1 MTNVPPYRYGSPEVR
16 ALNRLDNLQAGA
28 PAEFDTLSEVA
39 AELQEL
45 RTQIATL
52 KGGTPEISFLLLE

>member
-1 MTNVPPYRYGSPEVR
+1 MSKVPPYRYGSPEVR

-45 RTQIATL
+45 RTQIAAL
-52 KGGTPEISFLLLE
+52 QGGSNEISFLMLE

>member
-1 MTNVPPYRYGSPEVR
+1 MSNIPPYRYGSPEVR

-45 RTQIATL
+45 RTQIAAL
-52 KGGTPEISFLLLE
+52 QGGTPEISFLLLE

>member
-1 MTNVPPYRYGSPEVR
+1 MSNIPPFRYGSPEVR

-45 RTQIATL
+45 RNQIASL
-52 KGGTPEISFLLLE
+52 QGGTPEISFLLIE

>member
-1 MTNVPPYRYGSPEVR
+1 MSNVPPYRYGSPEVR

-45 RTQIATL
+45 RTQIAAL
-52 KGGTPEISFLLLE
+52 KGGTPEISFLLIE

>member
-1 MTNVPPYRYGSPEVR
+1 MSTTPPYRYGSPEVR
-16 ALNRLDNLQAGA
+16 AINRLDNLQAGA

-45 RTQIATL
+45 RNQIAAL
-52 KGGTPEISFLLLE
+52 QGGTPEISFLLIE

>member
-1 MTNVPPYRYGSPEVR
+1 MTIPPYRYGSPEVK

-45 RTQIATL
+45 RTQIAALQGST
-52 KGGTPEISFLLLE
+52 EISLLLLE

>member
-1 MTNVPPYRYGSPEVR
+1 MSKIPPGRYGAPEGR
-16 ALNRLDNLQAGA
+16 ANSRLDLLSAGA

-45 RTQIATL
+45 RNQIAAL
-52 KGGTPEISFLLLE
+52 QGGTNEISFLLLE

>member
-1 MTNVPPYRYGSPEVR
+1 MHRIPPGRYGAPEGR
-16 ALNRLDNLQAGA
+16 ANARLDVLSGGA

-45 RTQIATL
+45 RNQIAAL
-52 KGGTPEISFLLLE
+52 QGGTPEISFLLIE

>member
-1 MTNVPPYRYGSPEVR
+1 MTKIPPGRYGAPEGR
-16 ALNRLDNLQAGA
+16 ANARLDLLSAGA

-45 RTQIATL
+45 RNQIAAL
-52 KGGTPEISFLLLE
+52 QGGTEISLLLLE

>member
-1 MTNVPPYRYGSPEVR
+1 MSKIPPGRYGAPEGR
-16 ALNRLDNLQAGA
+16 ANARLDLLSSGA

-45 RTQIATL
+45 RNQIAAL
-52 KGGTPEISFLLLE
+52 QGGTNEISFLLLE

>member
-1 MTNVPPYRYGSPEVR
+1 MSRIPPYRYGSPEVR
-16 ALNRLDNLQAGA
+16 ALNRLDEIQANA

-45 RTQIATL
+45 RNEIAAL
-52 KGGTPEISFLLLE
+52 QSSSSEISLLLLE